1 MFWRLSHPRQCGMD
15 ELAVSLKIDPLELRL
30 RWYSDR
36 NQNTNQ
42 PFSSKALGHLR
53 RRRRTTAIRLASR
66 ACRNRHRGPRSRTLS
81 ITDGKGVRG
90 LPVTLDRLK
99 LYAVV

>member
-1 MFWRLSHPRQCGMD
+1 MFWRLSHPRQCAMD

-53 RRRRTTAIRLASR
+53 RRRRTTAIRFATLK
-66 ACRNRHRGPRSRTLS
+66 RGALSQITPVVGRS
-81 ITDGKGVRG
+81 D
-90 LPVTLDRLK
+90 
-99 LYAVV
+99 AA